1 MAFATDELLLS
12 LAPGLAKPGIV
23 EFWVSAAAD
32 TTYKIAIA
40 AEQYSY
46 AAVGKTVGEIRDELF
61 GEIVAPDIA
70 PIVAAPKAED
80 RIKVTGTP
88 GDPFEFW
95 ALPFDKIKAIEVQ
108 KASGPSTARRLL
120 ILEATSLLVPADVW
134 GKKQVWGHAY
144 LTLFFLKKMENIESN
159 GTDGQASSLALGP
172 ASLSLTT
179 PAEADLLAD
188 PSGYGSLYLTYYNS
202 LVAGPIWS

>member
-1 MAFATDELLLS
+1 MAFATDELLLNI
-12 LAPGLAKPGIV
+12 APGLAKPGIV
-23 EFWVSAAAD
+23 EFWVSVAAD

-46 AAVGKTVGEIRDELF
+46 AAVGKTV

-108 KASGPSTARRLL
+108 KASGPSTALRLL
-120 ILEATSLLVPADVW
+120 ILEATALLVPADVW

-172 ASLSLTT
+172 ASLSLTA